1 MSGEKVSTC
10 DLRATPILSA
20 FLAPV
25 LTLECIVG
33 LLGNGFAFFIF
44 CVHIQPWKSNTIFL
58 LCLVIADFLLII
70 NLPFRIDYYRHGQK
84 WNFGPGACK
93 ANLFMMSTN
102 RTASIIFLTAVA
114 FNRYLKVVWP
124 HHTLS
129 RASVRSAAQVSVGLW
144 VLILLMNVPQLL
156 NNVQPVYSNASCLSF
171 TTNNTNPAQRWHH
184 ILYGLEF
191 FLPLGI
197 ILFSIFSI
205 IFTIRR
211 RNLGKQAGTRRA
223 VLVLGIIVTVYIF
236 CFLPSIIFAIA
247 SVLAQRLNN
256 CPALNIYTELF
267 HGALAFTYL
276 NSTLD
281 PVLYLF
287 SSPNFLHQSKVLLCK
302 GDQSARISDEQEG
315 DEGNSFYP
323 ARLTDSRRVDTGT
336 LQD

>member
-1 MSGEKVSTC
+1 MSTC
-10 DLRATPILSA
+10 KLKATPALSA

-33 LLGNGFAFFIF
+33 LVGNGFAFFIF
-44 CVHIQPWKSNTIFL
+44 CVHIRPWKSNTIFL

-70 NLPFRIDYYRHGQK
+70 NLPFRIDYYVNGQK

-114 FNRYLKVVWP
+114 LNRYLKVVWP

-129 RASVRSAAQVSVGLW
+129 RASARSAAQVSVGLW
-144 VLILLMNVPQLL
+144 VLILLMNMPLL
-156 NNVQPVYSNASCLSF
+156 LQDHQPVYSNFSCLSF
-171 TTNNTNPAQRWHH
+171 TINSTGSIPQRWHH
-184 ILYGLEF
+184 ILYVLEF

-205 IFTIRR
+205 IITIRR
-211 RNLGKQAGTRRA
+211 RKLDKQAGTRRA
-223 VLVLGIIVTVYIF
+223 VLVLGVIVTVYIS
-236 CFLPSIIFAIA
+236 CFLPSIVFAIA
-247 SVLAQRLNN
+247 SILAQRVSNCQTLNL
-256 CPALNIYTELF
+256 CTELF

-281 PVLYLF
+281 PMLYLF
-287 SSPNFLHQSKVLLCK
+287 SSPSFLHQSKVLLCRAE
-302 GDQSARISDEQEG
+302 QSAQTCDEQEG
-315 DEGNSFYP
+315 DEGSSFYQT
-323 ARLTDSRRVDTGT
+323 RFK
-336 LQD
+336 